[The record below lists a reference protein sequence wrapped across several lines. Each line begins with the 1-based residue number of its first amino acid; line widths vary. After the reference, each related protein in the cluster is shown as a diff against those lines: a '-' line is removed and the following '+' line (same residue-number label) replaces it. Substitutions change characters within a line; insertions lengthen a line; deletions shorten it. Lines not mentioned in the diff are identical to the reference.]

1 MFSVASD
8 IFAFDQQV
16 RDHTNGRKLVGDT
29 GTCPPTS
36 LDGGGTQYAI
46 SPQRFLVEFVFG
58 EVSKLNVT
66 FVTFCVKSFSC

>member
-36 LDGGGTQYAI
+36 LDGGGHNMP
-46 SPQRFLVEFVFG
+46 SPPNVF
-58 EVSKLNVT
+58 S
-66 FVTFCVKSFSC
+66 